1 MTASPKPPQGGRVH
15 LGAPIVP
22 MNPSGRYLRHRVAAE
37 RAHAARRRAIW
48 WSRGAAAALLCL
60 FYLTIGRDLV
70 AVARAKTG
78 SAEMEIR
85 SEVHQLTTDIETVA
99 GGAGLATADDRS
111 VPALTSAAA
120 LPEGESLSD

>member
-48 WSRGAAAALLCL
+48 WSRGAAVVLLCL
-60 FYLTIGRDLV
+60 FYLAIGRDLI
-70 AVARAKTG
+70 AAARAKTG
-78 SAEMEIR
+78 TAKMEIR
-85 SEVHQLTTDIETVA
+85 SEVHQLTTDLENVA
-99 GGAGLATADDRS
+99 AGASLPTAGDES
-111 VPALTSAAA
+111 PMELTSAAGLA
-120 LPEGESLSD
+120 EAEGPL